1 MTAKLAIKSVIF
13 RIQRGAVVNGGIQTK
28 MQDYTVEYTDATT
41 VLQGLEQI
49 KDQQDG
55 SLTYRR
61 SCRASICGSCGM
73 FINNR
78 SRLACKTKIKDMV
91 NGCDNHGRAPAE
103 MLEIGPQ
110 RNQPVVKDLAVD
122 LKPFY
127 EKVDSIKPYIQEGD
141 ESEKDVDKTSF
152 EQVNMVSNC
161 IMCGVCYSDCTAMAE
176 NPDYIGPSALA
187 KAFRFIADPREGKK
201 QDRLE
206 ELSKKNGIW
215 DCTRCGMC
223 VDACPKDVA
232 PMEAIMKIRTR
243 AIQAGVTN
251 NAGARHAMAF
261 KNDIARFGVLNE
273 ATLLLKTLHFG
284 VLGQIGN
291 AILLAKKG
299 KVPNP
304 WPVGEV
310 ENLHEIKAMFKELEE
325 NPINVET
332 RAEDTGPGAG

>member
-1 MTAKLAIKSVIF
+1 MATNKSMKSITF
-13 RIQRGAVVNGGIQTK
+13 RIQRGTTVNGGIQTK
-28 MQDYTVEYTDATT
+28 MQDYTVEYNDATT

-49 KDQQDG
+49 KDEQDG

-78 SRLACKTKIKDMV
+78 SRLACKTKIKDIV
-91 NGCDNHGRAPAE
+91 SGSEEYGRLPNDII
-103 MLEIGPQ
+103 EIGPQ
-110 RNQPVVKDLAVD
+110 KNQPVIKDLAVD
-122 LKPFY
+122 IKPFY
-127 EKVDSIKPYIQEGD
+127 EKVDSIKPYIQEGS
-141 ESEKDVDKTSF
+141 ESEQNVDKTSF

-161 IMCGVCYSDCTAMAE
+161 IMCGVCYSDCTAMVE

-187 KAFRFIADPREGKK
+187 KAFRFVADPREGEKK
-201 QDRLE
+201 SRLE
-206 ELSKKNGIW
+206 ALSEKNGIW

-223 VDACPKDVA
+223 IDACPKDVA
-232 PMEAIMKIRTR
+232 PMEAIMKLRTR
-243 AIQAGVTN
+243 SIQAGITN

-273 ATLLLKTLHFG
+273 ASLLFKTLGLG

-291 AILLAKKG
+291 GIHLAKKG
-299 KVPNP
+299 KIPNP
-304 WPVGEV
+304 WPAGEV

>member
-1 MTAKLAIKSVIF
+1 
-13 RIQRGAVVNGGIQTK
+13 
-28 MQDYTVEYTDATT
+28 
-41 VLQGLEQI
+41 
-49 KDQQDG
+49 
-55 SLTYRR
+55 
-61 SCRASICGSCGM
+61 
-73 FINNR
+73 
-78 SRLACKTKIKDMV
+78 
-91 NGCDNHGRAPAE
+91 
-103 MLEIGPQ
+103 
-110 RNQPVVKDLAVD
+110 
-122 LKPFY
+122 
-127 EKVDSIKPYIQEGD
+127 
-141 ESEKDVDKTSF
+141 
-152 EQVNMVSNC
+152 
-161 IMCGVCYSDCTAMAE
+161 MAE